1 MPYIN
6 VMPEGKRFEFASGK
20 NLMEIMLDAG
30 LFIDN
35 ACGGKGLCGKCRV
48 RITEG
53 NAGEPGDTELGILKE
68 AELAQGVR
76 LACLVYPESD
86 ISIELLQQEKK
97 HDVLASGYLPDF
109 EFDVDIVKVPVTIHK
124 PTLSDQTP
132 FENQILDQIRAS
144 KALNSDSEASG
155 ASAAFE
161 GADAGCDPVCPSGAT
176 GEAGIDYDALCGHEM
191 MPGEYTAVI
200 HNGKVIA
207 LEPGDTTGSLYGVA
221 IDIGTTTVVCSL
233 IDMKTGEELGHAS
246 EVNAQKFFGLD
257 VLTRI
262 TYEIENPEDGR
273 EKLQKAIVG
282 SINKMVK
289 SICDRHGIC
298 QDRIYEVAVGANC
311 TMMHMLMGVDA
322 RPIGKAPFAPVFARA
337 KDVKAADIGIR
348 AASGA
353 RLYCLPSV
361 SAYIGADIVAGAYV
375 CDLKHRQGNV
385 MFIDIGT
392 NGEIVLASSG
402 HLMSCSCAAG
412 PALEGMNISSG
423 MRAAEGAI
431 EDIRIS
437 ENGIELKVIG
447 DCEPAGICGS
457 GILTVTKEL
466 LRTGMVRKTGAFV
479 KAGKFGEDD
488 YRSKHIR
495 VDEEGKR
502 SFIMVPG
509 RTDPDAAQDGTPGEN
524 AESGT
529 NACDATAPLYITQ
542 SDIRQVQL
550 AKGAILSGFMAL
562 MKRAGIS
569 MEDLDR
575 VLIAG
580 QFGAHLPADS
590 ITGTGILPFEVED
603 RIEYVGN
610 TSKTGAYMALM
621 SAKVKRGMEELAHEM
636 DYLELG
642 ATDNYERLLSECL
655 IFPDFK

>member
-1 MPYIN
+1 MPILK
-6 VMPEGKRFEFASGK
+6 VMPEEKQYDFASGK

-48 RITEG
+48 KVCEG
-53 NAGEPGDTELGILKE
+53 SVSEAGETERGILK
-68 AELAQGVR
+68 AEELEQGVR
-76 LACLVYPESD
+76 LACLARPEGD
-86 ISIELLQQEKK
+86 ITIELLQKEKK
-97 HDVLASGYLPDF
+97 HDVLASGYMPDF
-109 EFDVDIVKVPVTIHK
+109 EFEQDIVKVPVTIHK
-124 PTLSDQTP
+124 PTLADQTP
-132 FENQILDQIRAS
+132 FENQIIEQVGAQAS
-144 KALNSDSEASG
+144 VGHD
-155 ASAAFE
+155 
-161 GADAGCDPVCPSGAT
+161 GAT
-176 GEAGIDYDALCGHEM
+176 GYLGFDYTALREHSM
-191 MPGEYTAVI
+191 LPGEYTAVL

-207 LEPGDTTGSLYGVA
+207 LEPGDTTAALYGVA
-221 IDIGTTTVVCSL
+221 VDIGTTTVVCSL
-233 IDMKTGEELGHAS
+233 IDMNTGEELGHAS
-246 EVNAQKFFGLD
+246 EINAQKFFGLD

-262 TYEIENPEDGR
+262 TYEIENPDDGR

-289 SICDRHGIC
+289 SVCDRNGVS
-298 QDRIYEVAVGANC
+298 QEQIYEVSVGANC

-337 KDVKAADIGIR
+337 KDVKASDIGLK
-348 AASGA
+348 AAPGA

-375 CDLKHRQGNV
+375 CDLRHRKGNV

-392 NGEIVLASSG
+392 NGEIVLAANG

-431 EDIRIS
+431 EDIHIN
-437 ENGIELKVIG
+437 EDGIDLKVIG

-466 LRTGMVRKTGAFV
+466 LRTGIVRKTGAFV
-479 KAGKFGEDD
+479 KAGKFDADD
-488 YRSKHIR
+488 YRSKYIA

-502 SFIMVPG
+502 SFIMTEG
-509 RTDPDAAQDGTPGEN
+509 GDGTE
-524 AESGT
+524 
-529 NACDATAPLYITQ
+529 PLYITQ
-542 SDIRQVQL
+542 GDIRQVQL

-562 MKRAGIS
+562 LKKAGIG
-569 MEDLDR
+569 MADLDK

-580 QFGAHLPADS
+580 QFGAHLPAES

-621 SAKVKRGMEELAHEM
+621 SGTVKRQMEELAHDM

-655 IFPDFK
+655 IFPSFK

>member
-1 MPYIN
+1 MPIMK
-6 VMPEGKRFEFASGK
+6 VMPEGKQYDFASGK
-20 NLMEIMLDAG
+20 NLMEIMLGAG

-53 NAGEPGDTELGILKE
+53 DAGEAGETERNILKAGE
-68 AELAQGVR
+68 AEQGIR
-76 LACLVYPESD
+76 LACLAYPESD
-86 ISIELLQQEKK
+86 ITIELLQKEKK
-97 HDVLASGYLPDF
+97 HDVLASGYMPDF
-109 EFDVDIVKVPVTIHK
+109 EFDPDISKVPVTIHK
-124 PTLSDQTP
+124 PTLADQTP
-132 FENQILDQIRAS
+132 FEDQIL
-144 KALNSDSEASG
+144 E
-155 ASAAFE
+155 E
-161 GADAGCDPVCPSGAT
+161 TGADSFGY
-176 GEAGIDYDALCGHEM
+176 EALAEHSM
-191 MPGEYTAVI
+191 MPGSYTAVM
-200 HNGKVIA
+200 HHGKIIA
-207 LEPGDTTGSLYGVA
+207 LEPGDTADELYGVA

-233 IDMKTGEELGHAS
+233 IDMNTGEELGHAS
-246 EVNAQKFFGLD
+246 EINAQKFFGLD

-262 TYEIENPEDGR
+262 TYEIENPDDGR

-289 SICDRHGIC
+289 TVCDQNAVS
-298 QDRIYEVAVGANC
+298 QDRIYEISVGANC
-311 TMMHMLMGVDA
+311 TMMHMLAGVDA
-322 RPIGKAPFAPVFARA
+322 RPIGKAPFAPVFARS
-337 KDVKAADIGIR
+337 KDLRAADIGLK
-348 AASGA
+348 AAPGA

-375 CDLKHRQGNV
+375 CDLRHRSGNV

-392 NGEIVLASSG
+392 NGEIVLAADG
-402 HLMSCSCAAG
+402 QLMSCSCAAG

-431 EDIRIS
+431 EDIHIGEDGIS
-437 ENGIELKVIG
+437 MKVIG

-466 LRTGMVRKTGAFV
+466 LRTGIVRKTGAFV
-479 KAGKFGEDD
+479 KADKFDSDD
-488 YRSKHIR
+488 YRSAYIS
-495 VDEEGKR
+495 VDEDGKR
-502 SFIMVPG
+502 SFRM
-509 RTDPDAAQDGTPGEN
+509 TDGGNGSE
-524 AESGT
+524 
-529 NACDATAPLYITQ
+529 PLYITQ
-542 SDIRQVQL
+542 GDIRQVQL

-562 MKRAGIS
+562 LKKAGIG
-569 MEDLDR
+569 MGDLDK

-580 QFGAHLPADS
+580 QFGAHLPAES

-621 SAKVKRGMEELAHEM
+621 SGKVKREMEELAHDM

-655 IFPDFK
+655 IFPVFK

>member
-1 MPYIN
+1 MPN
-6 VMPEGKRFEFASGK
+6 LKVMPEEKLYGFASGK

-48 RITEG
+48 KITEG
-53 NAGEPGDTELGILKE
+53 DAGEPGETERGILK
-68 AELAQGVR
+68 AEELEQGVR
-76 LACLVYPESD
+76 LACLAYPVSD
-86 ISIELLQQEKK
+86 ITIELLQKEKK
-97 HDVLASGYLPDF
+97 HDVLASGYMPDF
-109 EFDVDIVKVPVTIHK
+109 DFGPDIVKVPVTIHK
-124 PTLSDQTP
+124 PTLADQTP
-132 FENQILDQIRAS
+132 FENQIIEQVGAE
-144 KALNSDSEASG
+144 ALVGHD
-155 ASAAFE
+155 
-161 GADAGCDPVCPSGAT
+161 GAT
-176 GEAGIDYDALCGHEM
+176 GYLGFDYTALREHSM
-191 MPGEYTAVI
+191 LPGEYTAVI
-200 HNGKVIA
+200 HDGKVIA

-233 IDMKTGEELGHAS
+233 VDMLTGEELGHAS
-246 EVNAQKFFGLD
+246 EINAQKFFGLD

-289 SICDRHGIC
+289 SICDEHGLT
-298 QDRIYEVAVGANC
+298 QDQIYEVTVGANC

-337 KDVKAADIGIR
+337 KDIKASDIGLKAAP
-348 AASGA
+348 GA

-375 CDLKHRQGNV
+375 CDLKHQKGNV

-392 NGEIVLASSG
+392 NGEIVLAADG
-402 HLMSCSCAAG
+402 KLMSCSCAAG

-431 EDIRIS
+431 EDIHIN
-437 ENGIELKVIG
+437 EDGVDLKIIG

-466 LRTGMVRKTGAFV
+466 LRTGIVRKTGAFV
-479 KAGKFGEDD
+479 KADKFDESD
-488 YRSKHIR
+488 YRSKYIA

-502 SFIMVPG
+502 SFRM
-509 RTDPDAAQDGTPGEN
+509 TDGSNGSD
-524 AESGT
+524 
-529 NACDATAPLYITQ
+529 PLYITQ
-542 SDIRQVQL
+542 GDVRQVQL

-562 MKRAGIS
+562 MRKAGIG

-580 QFGAHLPADS
+580 QFGAHLPAES

-621 SAKVKRGMEELAHEM
+621 SGTVKRQMEALAHDM

-655 IFPDFK
+655 IFPVFK

>member
-1 MPYIN
+1 MPN
-6 VMPEGKRFEFASGK
+6 LKVMPEEKLYGFASGK

-48 RITEG
+48 KITEG
-53 NAGEPGDTELGILKE
+53 DAGEAGETERGILK
-68 AELAQGVR
+68 AEELEQGVR
-76 LACLVYPESD
+76 LACLTYPVSD
-86 ISIELLQQEKK
+86 ITIELLQKEKK
-97 HDVLASGYLPDF
+97 HDVLASGYMPDF
-109 EFDVDIVKVPVTIHK
+109 EFEPDIIKVPVTIHK
-124 PTLSDQTP
+124 PTLADQTP
-132 FENQILDQIRAS
+132 FENQIIEQVGAE
-144 KALNSDSEASG
+144 ALVGHD
-155 ASAAFE
+155 
-161 GADAGCDPVCPSGAT
+161 GAT
-176 GEAGIDYDALCGHEM
+176 GYLGFDYTALREHSM
-191 MPGEYTAVI
+191 LPGDYTAVI

-207 LEPGDTTGSLYGVA
+207 LESLYGVA

-233 IDMKTGEELGHAS
+233 VDMLTGEELGHAS
-246 EVNAQKFFGLD
+246 EINAQKFFGLD

-262 TYEIENPEDGR
+262 TYEIENPDDGR

-289 SICDRHGIC
+289 SICDRHGLT
-298 QDRIYEVAVGANC
+298 QDQIYQVTVGANC

-337 KDVKAADIGIR
+337 KDVKASDIGLK
-348 AASGA
+348 AAPGA

-375 CDLKHRQGNV
+375 CDLKHQKGNV

-392 NGEIVLASSG
+392 NGEIVLAADG
-402 HLMSCSCAAG
+402 KLMSCSCAAG

-431 EDIRIS
+431 EDIHIN
-437 ENGIELKVIG
+437 EDGLDLKIIG

-466 LRTGMVRKTGAFV
+466 LRTGIVRKTGAFV
-479 KAGKFGEDD
+479 KADKFDDDD
-488 YRSKHIR
+488 YRSKYIV
-495 VDEEGKR
+495 VDEDGKR
-502 SFIMVPG
+502 SFRMTEG
-509 RTDPDAAQDGTPGEN
+509 GDGTE
-524 AESGT
+524 
-529 NACDATAPLYITQ
+529 PLYITQ
-542 SDIRQVQL
+542 GDVRQVQL

-562 MKRAGIS
+562 MKKAGIG
-569 MEDLDR
+569 MADLDR

-580 QFGAHLPADS
+580 QFGAHLPAES

-621 SAKVKRGMEELAHEM
+621 SGKVKRQMEELAHDM

-655 IFPDFK
+655 IFPVFK

>member
-1 MPYIN
+1 MPN
-6 VMPEGKRFEFASGK
+6 LKVMPEEKLYGFASGK

-48 RITEG
+48 KITEG
-53 NAGEPGDTELGILKE
+53 DAGEAGETERGILK
-68 AELAQGVR
+68 AEELEQGVR
-76 LACLVYPESD
+76 LACLAYPVSD
-86 ISIELLQQEKK
+86 ITIELLQKEKK
-97 HDVLASGYLPDF
+97 HDVLASGYMPEFGFEPD
-109 EFDVDIVKVPVTIHK
+109 IIKVPVTIHK
-124 PTLSDQTP
+124 PTLADQTP
-132 FENQILDQIRAS
+132 FENQIIDQA
-144 KALNSDSEASG
+144 G
-155 ASAAFE
+155 AAAIV
-161 GADAGCDPVCPSGAT
+161 GHDGAT
-176 GEAGIDYDALCGHEM
+176 GYLGFDYTALREHSM
-191 MPGEYTAVI
+191 LPGEYTAVI
-200 HNGKVIA
+200 HDGKVIA
-207 LEPGDTTGSLYGVA
+207 LEPGDTTKSLYGVA

-233 IDMKTGEELGHAS
+233 VDMLTGEELGHAS
-246 EVNAQKFFGLD
+246 EINAQKFFGLD

-289 SICDRHGIC
+289 SICDEHGLT
-298 QDRIYEVAVGANC
+298 QDQIYEVTVGANC

-337 KDVKAADIGIR
+337 KDVRASDIGLKAAP
-348 AASGA
+348 GA

-375 CDLKHRQGNV
+375 CDLRHQKGNV

-392 NGEIVLASSG
+392 NGEIVLAADG
-402 HLMSCSCAAG
+402 KLMSCSCAAG

-431 EDIRIS
+431 EDIHIN
-437 ENGIELKVIG
+437 EDGIDLKIIG
-447 DCEPAGICGS
+447 ECEPAGICGS

-466 LRTGMVRKTGAFV
+466 LRTGIVRKTGAFV
-479 KAGKFGEDD
+479 KADKFSEDD
-488 YRSKHIR
+488 YRSKYIS
-495 VDEEGKR
+495 VDEDGKR
-502 SFIMVPG
+502 SFRMTEG
-509 RTDPDAAQDGTPGEN
+509 GNGSE
-524 AESGT
+524 
-529 NACDATAPLYITQ
+529 PLYITQ
-542 SDIRQVQL
+542 GDVRQVQL

-562 MKRAGIS
+562 MRKAGIG
-569 MEDLDR
+569 MTDLDR

-580 QFGAHLPADS
+580 QFGAHLPAES

-621 SAKVKRGMEELAHEM
+621 SGRVKREMEELAHDM

-655 IFPDFK
+655 IFPTF

>member
-1 MPYIN
+1 MPILN
-6 VMPEGKRFEFASGK
+6 VMPEGKQYDFASGK

-48 RITEG
+48 KITEG
-53 NAGEPGDTELGILKE
+53 DAGEAGETERGILK
-68 AELAQGVR
+68 AEELGQGVR
-76 LACLVYPESD
+76 LACLAYPVSD
-86 ISIELLQQEKK
+86 ITIELLQKEKK
-97 HDVLASGYLPDF
+97 HDVLASGYMPDF
-109 EFDVDIVKVPVTIHK
+109 EFEPDIVKVPVTIHK
-124 PTLSDQTP
+124 PTLADQTP
-132 FENQILDQIRAS
+132 FENQIIDQVGAAS
-144 KALNSDSEASG
+144 IVGHD
-155 ASAAFE
+155 
-161 GADAGCDPVCPSGAT
+161 GAT
-176 GEAGIDYDALCGHEM
+176 GYLGFDYTALREHSM
-191 MPGEYTAVI
+191 LPGEYTAVM
-200 HNGKVIA
+200 HDGKVIA

-233 IDMKTGEELGHAS
+233 VDMLTGEELGHAS
-246 EVNAQKFFGLD
+246 EINAQKFFGLD

-289 SICDRHGIC
+289 SVCDKNGVT
-298 QDRIYEVAVGANC
+298 QDQIYEVSVGANC

-337 KDVKAADIGIR
+337 KDVKASDIGLK
-348 AASGA
+348 AAPGA

-375 CDLKHRQGNV
+375 CDLRNRKGNV

-392 NGEIVLASSG
+392 NGEIVLAADG
-402 HLMSCSCAAG
+402 KLMSCSCAAG

-431 EDIRIS
+431 EDIHIN
-437 ENGIELKVIG
+437 EDGIDIKVIG

-466 LRTGMVRKTGAFV
+466 LRTGIVRKTGAFV
-479 KAGKFGEDD
+479 KADKFDADD
-488 YRSKHIR
+488 YRSKYIA
-495 VDEEGKR
+495 VDEDGKR
-502 SFIMVPG
+502 SFRMTEG
-509 RTDPDAAQDGTPGEN
+509 GDGT
-524 AESGT
+524 
-529 NACDATAPLYITQ
+529 DPLYITQ
-542 SDIRQVQL
+542 GDVRQVQL

-562 MKRAGIS
+562 LKKAGIG
-569 MEDLDR
+569 MADLDK

-580 QFGAHLPADS
+580 QFGAHLPAES

-621 SAKVKRGMEELAHEM
+621 SGKVKRQMEALAHDM

-655 IFPDFK
+655 IFPTF

>member
-1 MPYIN
+1 MQI
-6 VMPEGKRFEFASGK
+6 
-20 NLMEIMLDAG
+20 ILDAG
-30 LFIDN
+30 LFLDN

-48 RITEG
+48 RIASG
-53 NAGEPGDTELGILKE
+53 DAGEPGETERGILRADDIE
-68 AELAQGVR
+68 QGIR
-76 LACLVYPESD
+76 LACLVYPSSD
-86 ISIELLQQEKK
+86 LTVELLQKEKK
-97 HDVLASGYLPDF
+97 HDVLASGYMPDF
-109 EFDVDIVKVPVTIHK
+109 DFETDIVKVPVTIHK
-124 PTLSDQTP
+124 PTLADQTP
-132 FENQILDQIRAS
+132 FENQIIEQV
-144 KALNSDSEASG
+144 G
-155 ASAAFE
+155 ASASV
-161 GADAGCDPVCPSGAT
+161 GHDGAT
-176 GEAGIDYDALCGHEM
+176 GYLGVDYTALSEHSM
-191 MPGEYTAVI
+191 LPGEYTAVL

-207 LEPGDTTGSLYGVA
+207 LEPGDTTASLYGVA

-233 IDMKTGEELGHAS
+233 IDMLTGEELGHAS
-246 EVNAQKFFGLD
+246 EINAQKFFGLD

-262 TYEIENPEDGR
+262 TYEIENPDDGA

-289 SICDRHGIC
+289 SVCDRNGVT
-298 QDRIYEVAVGANC
+298 QDQIYEIAVGANC

-337 KDVKAADIGIR
+337 KDVQASDIGLKAA
-348 AASGA
+348 AGA

-375 CDLKHRQGNV
+375 CDLNHRKGNV

-392 NGEIVLASSG
+392 NGEIVLAANG

-431 EDIRIS
+431 EDIHIN
-437 ENGIELKVIG
+437 EDGLDLKIIG

-466 LRTGMVRKTGAFV
+466 LRTGIVRKTGAFV
-479 KAGKFGEDD
+479 KADKFDADD
-488 YRSKHIR
+488 YRSKYIA
-495 VDEEGKR
+495 VDEDGKR
-502 SFIMVPG
+502 SFRM
-509 RTDPDAAQDGTPGEN
+509 TDGE
-524 AESGT
+524 E
-529 NACDATAPLYITQ
+529 PLYITQ
-542 SDIRQVQL
+542 GDVRQVQL

-562 MKRAGIS
+562 LRKAGIG
-569 MEDLDR
+569 MEDLDK

-580 QFGAHLPADS
+580 QFGAHLPAES

-621 SAKVKRGMEELAHEM
+621 SGTVKKEMEALAHDM

-655 IFPDFK
+655 IFPSFK

>member
-1 MPYIN
+1 MPN
-6 VMPEGKRFEFASGK
+6 LKVMPEEKLYGFASGK

-48 RITEG
+48 KITEG
-53 NAGEPGDTELGILKE
+53 DAGEAGETERGILK
-68 AELAQGVR
+68 AEELEQGVR
-76 LACLVYPESD
+76 LACLTYPVSD
-86 ISIELLQQEKK
+86 ITIELLQKEKK
-97 HDVLASGYLPDF
+97 HDVLASGYMPDF
-109 EFDVDIVKVPVTIHK
+109 EFEPDIIKVPVTIHK
-124 PTLSDQTP
+124 PTLADQTP
-132 FENQILDQIRAS
+132 FENQIIEQVGAE
-144 KALNSDSEASG
+144 ALVGHD
-155 ASAAFE
+155 
-161 GADAGCDPVCPSGAT
+161 GAT
-176 GEAGIDYDALCGHEM
+176 GYLGFDYTALREHSM
-191 MPGEYTAVI
+191 LPGDYTAVI

-207 LEPGDTTGSLYGVA
+207 LEPGDTSESLYGVA

-233 IDMKTGEELGHAS
+233 VDMLTGEELGHAS
-246 EVNAQKFFGLD
+246 EINAQKFFGLD

-262 TYEIENPEDGR
+262 TYEIENPDDGR

-289 SICDRHGIC
+289 SICDRHGLT
-298 QDRIYEVAVGANC
+298 QDQIYQVTVGANC

-337 KDVKAADIGIR
+337 KDVKASDIGLK
-348 AASGA
+348 AAPGA

-375 CDLKHRQGNV
+375 CDLKHQKGNV

-392 NGEIVLASSG
+392 NGEIVLAADG
-402 HLMSCSCAAG
+402 KLMSCSCAAG

-431 EDIRIS
+431 EDIHIN
-437 ENGIELKVIG
+437 EDGLDLKIIG

-466 LRTGMVRKTGAFV
+466 LRTGIVRKTGAFV
-479 KAGKFGEDD
+479 KADKFDADD
-488 YRSKHIR
+488 YRSKYIA
-495 VDEEGKR
+495 VDEDGKR
-502 SFIMVPG
+502 SFRMTEG
-509 RTDPDAAQDGTPGEN
+509 GDGTE
-524 AESGT
+524 
-529 NACDATAPLYITQ
+529 PLYITQ
-542 SDIRQVQL
+542 GDVRQVQL

-562 MKRAGIS
+562 MKKAGIG
-569 MEDLDR
+569 MADLDR

-580 QFGAHLPADS
+580 QFGAHLPAES

-621 SAKVKRGMEELAHEM
+621 SGKVKRNMEELAHDM

-655 IFPDFK
+655 IFPVFK

>member
-1 MPYIN
+1 MPVLK
-6 VMPEGKRFEFASGK
+6 VMPEGKQYDFASGK

-48 RITEG
+48 KITEG
-53 NAGEPGDTELGILKE
+53 DAGEAGETERGILK
-68 AELAQGVR
+68 AEELEQGVR
-76 LACLVYPESD
+76 LACLAYPVTD
-86 ISIELLQQEKK
+86 ITIELLQKEKK
-97 HDVLASGYLPDF
+97 HDVLASGYMPDF
-109 EFDVDIVKVPVTIHK
+109 GFEPDIIKVSVTIHK
-124 PTLSDQTP
+124 PTLADQTP
-132 FENQILDQIRAS
+132 FENQIIDQVGA
-144 KALNSDSEASG
+144 EAMVG
-155 ASAAFE
+155 H
-161 GADAGCDPVCPSGAT
+161 DGAT
-176 GEAGIDYDALCGHEM
+176 GYLGFDYTALREHSM
-191 MPGEYTAVI
+191 LPGEYTAVM

-233 IDMKTGEELGHAS
+233 VDMLTGEELGHAS
-246 EVNAQKFFGLD
+246 EINAQKFFGLD

-289 SICDRHGIC
+289 SICDEHGLT
-298 QDRIYEVAVGANC
+298 QEQIYEVTVGANC

-337 KDVKAADIGIR
+337 KDVKAVDIGLK
-348 AASGA
+348 AAPGA

-375 CDLKHRQGNV
+375 CDLKHQKGNV

-392 NGEIVLASSG
+392 NGEIVLAADG
-402 HLMSCSCAAG
+402 KLMSCSCAAG

-431 EDIRIS
+431 EDIHIN
-437 ENGIELKVIG
+437 EDGIDLKIIG

-466 LRTGMVRKTGAFV
+466 LRTGIVRKTGAFV
-479 KAGKFGEDD
+479 KADKFDADD
-488 YRSKHIR
+488 YRSKYIA
-495 VDEEGKR
+495 VDEDGKR
-502 SFIMVPG
+502 SFKMTEG
-509 RTDPDAAQDGTPGEN
+509 GDSTD
-524 AESGT
+524 
-529 NACDATAPLYITQ
+529 PLYITQ
-542 SDIRQVQL
+542 GDVRQVQL

-562 MKRAGIS
+562 MRKAGIG

-575 VLIAG
+575 VLIASG
-580 QFGAHLPADS
+580 
-590 ITGTGILPFEVED
+590 
-603 RIEYVGN
+603 
-610 TSKTGAYMALM
+610 
-621 SAKVKRGMEELAHEM
+621 KVKRQMEELAHEM

-655 IFPDFK
+655 IFPSFK

>member
-1 MPYIN
+1 MPVLK
-6 VMPEGKRFEFASGK
+6 VMPEGKQYDFASGK

-48 RITEG
+48 KITEG
-53 NAGEPGDTELGILKE
+53 DAGEAGETERGILK
-68 AELAQGVR
+68 AEELEQGVR
-76 LACLVYPESD
+76 LACLAYPVTD
-86 ISIELLQQEKK
+86 ITIELLQKEKK
-97 HDVLASGYLPDF
+97 HDVLASGYMPDF
-109 EFDVDIVKVPVTIHK
+109 EFEPDIIKVPVTIHK
-124 PTLSDQTP
+124 PTLADQTP
-132 FENQILDQIRAS
+132 FENQIIEQVGA
-144 KALNSDSEASG
+144 EAMVG
-155 ASAAFE
+155 H
-161 GADAGCDPVCPSGAT
+161 DGAT
-176 GEAGIDYDALCGHEM
+176 GYLGFDYTALREHSM
-191 MPGEYTAVI
+191 LPGEYTAVI

-233 IDMKTGEELGHAS
+233 VDMLTGEELGHAS
-246 EVNAQKFFGLD
+246 EINAQKFFGLD

-289 SICDRHGIC
+289 SICDEHGLT
-298 QDRIYEVAVGANC
+298 QEQIYEVTVGANC

-337 KDVKAADIGIR
+337 KDVKASDIGLK
-348 AASGA
+348 AAPGA

-375 CDLKHRQGNV
+375 CDLRHRKGNV

-392 NGEIVLASSG
+392 NGEIVLAADG
-402 HLMSCSCAAG
+402 KLMSCSCAAG

-431 EDIRIS
+431 EDIHIN
-437 ENGIELKVIG
+437 EDGIDLKIIG

-466 LRTGMVRKTGAFV
+466 LRTGIVRKTGAFV
-479 KAGKFGEDD
+479 KADKFDADD
-488 YRSKHIR
+488 YRSKYIA
-495 VDEEGKR
+495 VDEDGKR
-502 SFIMVPG
+502 SFRM
-509 RTDPDAAQDGTPGEN
+509 T
-524 AESGT
+524 ESGEGT
-529 NACDATAPLYITQ
+529 EPLYITQ
-542 SDIRQVQL
+542 GDVRQVQL

-562 MKRAGIS
+562 LKKAGIG
-569 MEDLDR
+569 MEDLDK

-580 QFGAHLPADS
+580 QFGAHLPAES

-621 SAKVKRGMEELAHEM
+621 SGTVKRQMEALAHDM

-655 IFPDFK
+655 VFPVFK

>member
-1 MPYIN
+1 MPN
-6 VMPEGKRFEFASGK
+6 LKVMPEEKLYGFASGK

-30 LFIDN
+30 LLIDN

-48 RITEG
+48 KITEG
-53 NAGEPGDTELGILKE
+53 DAGEAGETERGILK
-68 AELAQGVR
+68 AEELEQGVR
-76 LACLVYPESD
+76 LACLTYPVSD
-86 ISIELLQQEKK
+86 ITIELLQKEKK
-97 HDVLASGYLPDF
+97 HDVLASGYMPDF
-109 EFDVDIVKVPVTIHK
+109 EFEPDIIKVPITIHK
-124 PTLSDQTP
+124 PTLADQTP
-132 FENQILDQIRAS
+132 FENQIIEQVGAE
-144 KALNSDSEASG
+144 ALVGHD
-155 ASAAFE
+155 
-161 GADAGCDPVCPSGAT
+161 GAT
-176 GEAGIDYDALCGHEM
+176 GYLGFDYTALREHSM
-191 MPGEYTAVI
+191 LPGDYTAVI

-207 LEPGDTTGSLYGVA
+207 LEPGDTSESLYGVA

-233 IDMKTGEELGHAS
+233 VDMLTGEELGHAS
-246 EVNAQKFFGLD
+246 EINAQKFFGLD

-262 TYEIENPEDGR
+262 TYEIENPDDGR

-289 SICDRHGIC
+289 SICDRHGLT
-298 QDRIYEVAVGANC
+298 QDQIYQVTVGANC

-337 KDVKAADIGIR
+337 KDVKASDIGLK
-348 AASGA
+348 AAPGA

-375 CDLKHRQGNV
+375 CDLKHQKGNV

-392 NGEIVLASSG
+392 NGEIVLAADG
-402 HLMSCSCAAG
+402 KLMSCSCAAG

-431 EDIRIS
+431 EDIHIN
-437 ENGIELKVIG
+437 EDGLDLKIIG

-466 LRTGMVRKTGAFV
+466 LRTGIVRKTGAFV
-479 KAGKFGEDD
+479 KADKFDADD
-488 YRSKHIR
+488 YRSKYIA
-495 VDEEGKR
+495 VDEDGKR
-502 SFIMVPG
+502 SFRMTEG
-509 RTDPDAAQDGTPGEN
+509 GDGTE
-524 AESGT
+524 
-529 NACDATAPLYITQ
+529 PLYITQ
-542 SDIRQVQL
+542 GDVRQVQL

-562 MKRAGIS
+562 MKKAGIG
-569 MEDLDR
+569 MADLDR

-580 QFGAHLPADS
+580 QFGAHLPAES

-621 SAKVKRGMEELAHEM
+621 SGKVKRNMEELAHDM

-655 IFPDFK
+655 IFPVFK

>member
-1 MPYIN
+1 MPILK
-6 VMPEGKRFEFASGK
+6 VMPEEKQYDFASGK

-48 RITEG
+48 KVCEG
-53 NAGEPGDTELGILKE
+53 NVSEAGETERGILK
-68 AELAQGVR
+68 AEELEQGVR
-76 LACLVYPESD
+76 LACLARPEGD
-86 ISIELLQQEKK
+86 ITIELLQKEKK
-97 HDVLASGYLPDF
+97 HDVLASGYMPDF
-109 EFDVDIVKVPVTIHK
+109 EFEQDIVKVPVTIHK
-124 PTLSDQTP
+124 PTLADQTP
-132 FENQILDQIRAS
+132 FENQIIEQV
-144 KALNSDSEASG
+144 
-155 ASAAFE
+155 
-161 GADAGCDPVCPSGAT
+161 GADAAVGHDGAT
-176 GEAGIDYDALCGHEM
+176 GSLGFDYTALSESSM
-191 MPGEYTAVI
+191 LPGEYTAVL

-207 LEPGDTTGSLYGVA
+207 LEQGDTTDSIYGVA

-246 EVNAQKFFGLD
+246 EINAQKFFGLD

-282 SINKMVK
+282 SINKMVR
-289 SICDRHGIC
+289 SVCDRNGLT
-298 QDRIYEVAVGANC
+298 QDQIYEISVGANC

-337 KDVKAADIGIR
+337 KDVKASDIGLK
-348 AASGA
+348 AAPGA

-375 CDLKHRQGNV
+375 CDLRHRKGNV

-392 NGEIVLASSG
+392 NGEIVLAANG

-431 EDIRIS
+431 EDIHIN
-437 ENGIELKVIG
+437 EDGIDLKVIG

-466 LRTGMVRKTGAFV
+466 LRTGIVRKTGAFV
-479 KAGKFGEDD
+479 KAGKFDEDD
-488 YRSKHIR
+488 YRSKYIA

-502 SFIMVPG
+502 SFIMTEG
-509 RTDPDAAQDGTPGEN
+509 GDGTE
-524 AESGT
+524 
-529 NACDATAPLYITQ
+529 PLYITQ
-542 SDIRQVQL
+542 GDIRQVQL

-562 MKRAGIS
+562 LKKAGIG
-569 MEDLDR
+569 MADLDK

-580 QFGAHLPADS
+580 QFGAHLPAES

-621 SAKVKRGMEELAHEM
+621 SGTVKRRMEELAHDM

-655 IFPDFK
+655 IFPSFK

>member
-1 MPYIN
+1 MPN
-6 VMPEGKRFEFASGK
+6 LKVMPEEKLYGFASGK

-48 RITEG
+48 KITEG
-53 NAGEPGDTELGILKE
+53 DAGEAGETERGILK
-68 AELAQGVR
+68 AEELEQGVR
-76 LACLVYPESD
+76 LACLTYPVSD
-86 ISIELLQQEKK
+86 ITIELLQKEKK
-97 HDVLASGYLPDF
+97 HDVLASGYMPDF
-109 EFDVDIVKVPVTIHK
+109 EFEPDIIKVPVTIHK
-124 PTLSDQTP
+124 PTLADQTP
-132 FENQILDQIRAS
+132 FENQIIEQVGAE
-144 KALNSDSEASG
+144 ALVGHD
-155 ASAAFE
+155 
-161 GADAGCDPVCPSGAT
+161 GAT
-176 GEAGIDYDALCGHEM
+176 GYLGFDYTALCEHSM
-191 MPGEYTAVI
+191 LPGDYTAVI

-207 LEPGDTTGSLYGVA
+207 LEPGDTSGSLYGVA

-233 IDMKTGEELGHAS
+233 VDMLTGEELGHAS
-246 EVNAQKFFGLD
+246 EINAQKFFGLD

-262 TYEIENPEDGR
+262 TYEIENPDDGR

-289 SICDRHGIC
+289 SICDRHGLT
-298 QDRIYEVAVGANC
+298 QDQIYQVTVGANC

-337 KDVKAADIGIR
+337 KDVKASDIGLK
-348 AASGA
+348 AAPGA

-375 CDLKHRQGNV
+375 CDLKHQKGNV

-392 NGEIVLASSG
+392 NGEIVLAADG
-402 HLMSCSCAAG
+402 KLMSCSCAAG

-431 EDIRIS
+431 EDIHIN
-437 ENGIELKVIG
+437 EDGLDLKIIG

-466 LRTGMVRKTGAFV
+466 LRTGIVRKTGAFV
-479 KAGKFGEDD
+479 KADKFDADD
-488 YRSKHIR
+488 YRSKYIA
-495 VDEEGKR
+495 VDEDGKR
-502 SFIMVPG
+502 SFRMTEG
-509 RTDPDAAQDGTPGEN
+509 GDGTE
-524 AESGT
+524 
-529 NACDATAPLYITQ
+529 PLYITQ
-542 SDIRQVQL
+542 GDVRQVQL

-562 MKRAGIS
+562 MKKAGIG
-569 MEDLDR
+569 MADLDK

-580 QFGAHLPADS
+580 QFGAHLPAES

-621 SAKVKRGMEELAHEM
+621 SGKVKRDMEELAHEM

-655 IFPDFK
+655 IFPVFK

>member
-1 MPYIN
+1 MPN
-6 VMPEGKRFEFASGK
+6 LKVMPEEKLYGFASGK

-48 RITEG
+48 KITEG
-53 NAGEPGDTELGILKE
+53 DAGEAGETERGILK
-68 AELAQGVR
+68 AEELEQGVR
-76 LACLVYPESD
+76 LACLTYPVSD
-86 ISIELLQQEKK
+86 ITIELLQKEKK
-97 HDVLASGYLPDF
+97 HDVLASGYMPDF
-109 EFDVDIVKVPVTIHK
+109 EFEPDIIKVPVTIHK
-124 PTLSDQTP
+124 PTLADQTP
-132 FENQILDQIRAS
+132 FENQIIEQVGAE
-144 KALNSDSEASG
+144 ALVGHD
-155 ASAAFE
+155 
-161 GADAGCDPVCPSGAT
+161 GAT
-176 GEAGIDYDALCGHEM
+176 GYLGFDYTALREHSM
-191 MPGEYTAVI
+191 LPGDYTAVI

-207 LEPGDTTGSLYGVA
+207 LELGDTTGSLYGVA

-233 IDMKTGEELGHAS
+233 VDMLTGEELGHAS
-246 EVNAQKFFGLD
+246 EINAQKFFGLD

-262 TYEIENPEDGR
+262 TYEIENPDDGR

-289 SICDRHGIC
+289 SICDEHGLT
-298 QDRIYEVAVGANC
+298 QDQIYQVTVGANC

-337 KDVKAADIGIR
+337 KDVKASDIGLK
-348 AASGA
+348 AAPGA

-375 CDLKHRQGNV
+375 CDLKHQKGNV

-392 NGEIVLASSG
+392 NGEIVLAADG
-402 HLMSCSCAAG
+402 KLMSCSCAAG

-431 EDIRIS
+431 EDIHIN
-437 ENGIELKVIG
+437 EDGLDLKIIG

-466 LRTGMVRKTGAFV
+466 LRTGIVRKTGAFV
-479 KAGKFGEDD
+479 KADKFDEDD
-488 YRSKHIR
+488 YRSKYIV
-495 VDEEGKR
+495 VDEDGKR
-502 SFIMVPG
+502 SFRM
-509 RTDPDAAQDGTPGEN
+509 TDGGNGAD
-524 AESGT
+524 
-529 NACDATAPLYITQ
+529 PLYITQ
-542 SDIRQVQL
+542 GDVRQVQL

-562 MKRAGIS
+562 MKKAGIG
-569 MEDLDR
+569 MADLDR

-580 QFGAHLPADS
+580 QFGAHLPAES

-621 SAKVKRGMEELAHEM
+621 SGKVKRDMEELAHEM

-655 IFPDFK
+655 IFPVFK

>member
-1 MPYIN
+1 MPN
-6 VMPEGKRFEFASGK
+6 LKVMPEEKLYGFASGK

-48 RITEG
+48 KITEG
-53 NAGEPGDTELGILKE
+53 DAGEAGETERGILK
-68 AELAQGVR
+68 AEELEQGVR
-76 LACLVYPESD
+76 LACLTYPVSD
-86 ISIELLQQEKK
+86 ITIELLQKEKK
-97 HDVLASGYLPDF
+97 HDVLASGYMPDF
-109 EFDVDIVKVPVTIHK
+109 EFEPDIIKVPVTIHK
-124 PTLSDQTP
+124 PTLADQTP
-132 FENQILDQIRAS
+132 FENQIIEQVGAE
-144 KALNSDSEASG
+144 ALVGHD
-155 ASAAFE
+155 
-161 GADAGCDPVCPSGAT
+161 GAT
-176 GEAGIDYDALCGHEM
+176 GYLGFDYTALREHSM
-191 MPGEYTAVI
+191 LPGDYTAVM

-233 IDMKTGEELGHAS
+233 VDMLTGEELGHAS
-246 EVNAQKFFGLD
+246 EINAQKFFGLD

-262 TYEIENPEDGR
+262 TYEIENPDDGR
-273 EKLQKAIVG
+273 KKLQKAIVG

-289 SICDRHGIC
+289 SICDEHGLT
-298 QDRIYEVAVGANC
+298 QDQIYQVTVGANC

-337 KDVKAADIGIR
+337 KDVKASDIGLK
-348 AASGA
+348 AAPGA

-375 CDLKHRQGNV
+375 CDLKHQKGNV

-392 NGEIVLASSG
+392 NGEIVLAADG
-402 HLMSCSCAAG
+402 KLMSCSCAAG

-431 EDIRIS
+431 EDIHIN
-437 ENGIELKVIG
+437 EDGLDLKIIG

-466 LRTGMVRKTGAFV
+466 LRTGIVRKTGAFV
-479 KAGKFGEDD
+479 KADKFDEDD
-488 YRSKHIR
+488 YRSKYIV
-495 VDEEGKR
+495 VDEDGKR
-502 SFIMVPG
+502 SFRM
-509 RTDPDAAQDGTPGEN
+509 TDGGNGND
-524 AESGT
+524 
-529 NACDATAPLYITQ
+529 PLYITQ
-542 SDIRQVQL
+542 GDVRQVQL

-562 MKRAGIS
+562 MKKAGIG
-569 MEDLDR
+569 MADLDR

-580 QFGAHLPADS
+580 QFGAHLPAES

-621 SAKVKRGMEELAHEM
+621 SGKVKRDMEELAHEM

-655 IFPDFK
+655 IFPVFK

>member
-1 MPYIN
+1 MPILK
-6 VMPEGKRFEFASGK
+6 VMPEEKQYDFASGK
-20 NLMEIMLDAG
+20 NLMEIMLDVG

-48 RITEG
+48 KVCEG
-53 NAGEPGDTELGILKE
+53 NVSEAGETERGILK
-68 AELAQGVR
+68 AEELEQGVR
-76 LACLVYPESD
+76 LACLARPEGD
-86 ISIELLQQEKK
+86 ITIELLQKEKK
-97 HDVLASGYLPDF
+97 HDVLASGYMPDF
-109 EFDVDIVKVPVTIHK
+109 EFEQDIVKVPVTIHK
-124 PTLSDQTP
+124 PTLADQTP
-132 FENQILDQIRAS
+132 FENQIIEQV
-144 KALNSDSEASG
+144 
-155 ASAAFE
+155 
-161 GADAGCDPVCPSGAT
+161 GADAAVGHDGAT
-176 GEAGIDYDALCGHEM
+176 GSLGFDYTALSENSM
-191 MPGEYTAVI
+191 LPGEYTAVL

-207 LEPGDTTGSLYGVA
+207 LEQGDTTDSIYGVA

-246 EVNAQKFFGLD
+246 EINAQKFFGLD

-282 SINKMVK
+282 SINKMVR
-289 SICDRHGIC
+289 SVCDRNGLT
-298 QDRIYEVAVGANC
+298 QDQIYEISVGANC

-337 KDVKAADIGIR
+337 KDVKASDIGLK
-348 AASGA
+348 AAPGA

-375 CDLKHRQGNV
+375 CDLRHRKGNV

-392 NGEIVLASSG
+392 NGEIVLAANG

-431 EDIRIS
+431 EDIHIN
-437 ENGIELKVIG
+437 EDGIDLKVIG

-466 LRTGMVRKTGAFV
+466 LRTGIVRKTGAFV
-479 KAGKFGEDD
+479 KAGKFDEDD
-488 YRSKHIR
+488 YRSKYIA

-502 SFIMVPG
+502 SFIMTEG
-509 RTDPDAAQDGTPGEN
+509 GDGTE
-524 AESGT
+524 
-529 NACDATAPLYITQ
+529 PLYITQ
-542 SDIRQVQL
+542 GDIRQVQL

-562 MKRAGIS
+562 LKKAGIG
-569 MEDLDR
+569 MADLDK

-580 QFGAHLPADS
+580 QFGAHLPAES

-621 SAKVKRGMEELAHEM
+621 SGTVKRRMEELAHDM

-655 IFPDFK
+655 IFPSFK

>member
-1 MPYIN
+1 MPILK
-6 VMPEGKRFEFASGK
+6 VMPEEKQYDFASGK

-48 RITEG
+48 KVCEG
-53 NAGEPGDTELGILKE
+53 SVSEAGETERGILK
-68 AELAQGVR
+68 AEELEQGVR
-76 LACLVYPESD
+76 LACLARPEGD
-86 ISIELLQQEKK
+86 ITIELLQKEKK
-97 HDVLASGYLPDF
+97 HDVLASGYMPDF
-109 EFDVDIVKVPVTIHK
+109 EFEQDIVKVPVTIHK
-124 PTLSDQTP
+124 PTLADQTP
-132 FENQILDQIRAS
+132 FENQIIEQVGAQAS
-144 KALNSDSEASG
+144 VGHD
-155 ASAAFE
+155 
-161 GADAGCDPVCPSGAT
+161 GAT
-176 GEAGIDYDALCGHEM
+176 GYLGFDYTALREHSM
-191 MPGEYTAVI
+191 LPGEYTAVI
-200 HNGKVIA
+200 HNGRVIA
-207 LEPGDTTGSLYGVA
+207 LEPGDTTDSIYGVA

-233 IDMKTGEELGHAS
+233 IDMNTGEELGHAS
-246 EVNAQKFFGLD
+246 EINAQKFFGLD

-262 TYEIENPEDGR
+262 TYEIENPDDGR

-289 SICDRHGIC
+289 SVCDRNGVS
-298 QDRIYEVAVGANC
+298 QEQIYEVSVGANC

-337 KDVKAADIGIR
+337 KDVKASDIGLK
-348 AASGA
+348 AAPGA

-375 CDLKHRQGNV
+375 CDLRHRKGNV

-392 NGEIVLASSG
+392 NGEIVLAANG

-431 EDIRIS
+431 EDIHIN
-437 ENGIELKVIG
+437 EDGIDLKVIG

-466 LRTGMVRKTGAFV
+466 LRTGIVRKTGAFV
-479 KAGKFGEDD
+479 KAGKFDADD
-488 YRSKHIR
+488 YRSKYIA

-502 SFIMVPG
+502 SFIMTEG
-509 RTDPDAAQDGTPGEN
+509 GDGTE
-524 AESGT
+524 
-529 NACDATAPLYITQ
+529 PLYITQ
-542 SDIRQVQL
+542 GDIRQVQL

-562 MKRAGIS
+562 LKKAGIG
-569 MEDLDR
+569 MADLDK

-580 QFGAHLPADS
+580 QFGAHLPAES

-621 SAKVKRGMEELAHEM
+621 SGTVKRQMEELAHDM

-655 IFPDFK
+655 IFPSFK

>member
-1 MPYIN
+1 
-6 VMPEGKRFEFASGK
+6 MPEEKRFDFASGK
-20 NLMEIMLDAG
+20 NLMQIMLDAG

-48 RITEG
+48 RIVSG
-53 NAGEPGDTELGILKE
+53 DAGEPGETERGMISE
-68 AELAQGVR
+68 ADLAQGVR

-86 ISIELLQQEKK
+86 ITIEPLQKEKK
-97 HDVLASGYLPDF
+97 HDVLASGYMPDF
-109 EFDVDIVKVPVTIHK
+109 EFEPDIVKKPVTIHK
-124 PTLSDQTP
+124 PTLADQTP
-132 FENQILDQIRAS
+132 FENQIIEQLGVDAS
-144 KALNSDSEASG
+144 VGHD
-155 ASAAFE
+155 
-161 GADAGCDPVCPSGAT
+161 GAT
-176 GEAGIDYDALCGHEM
+176 GYLGVDYTALSEHSM
-191 MPGEYTAVI
+191 LPGDYTAVL
-200 HNGKVIA
+200 HNGKIIV
-207 LEPGDTTGSLYGVA
+207 LEPGDTTDSVYGVA

-233 IDMKTGEELGHAS
+233 IDMLTGEELGHAS
-246 EVNAQKFFGLD
+246 EINAQKFFGLD

-262 TYEIENPEDGR
+262 TYEIENPEDGAD
-273 EKLQKAIVG
+273 KLQKAIVG

-289 SICDRHGIC
+289 SVCDEKGVA
-298 QDRIYEVAVGANC
+298 QDRIYEISVGANC

-337 KDVKAADIGIR
+337 KDVKASDIGLK
-348 AASGA
+348 AAPGA

-375 CDLKHRQGNV
+375 CDLRNRKGNV

-392 NGEIVLASSG
+392 NGEIVLAANG

-431 EDIRIS
+431 EDIHIS
-437 ENGIELKVIG
+437 EDGVDLKVIG
-447 DCEPAGICGS
+447 DSEPAGICGS

-466 LRTGMVRKTGAFV
+466 LRTGFVKKTGAFV
-479 KAGKFGEDD
+479 KADKFSEDD
-488 YRSKHIR
+488 YRAKYLA

-502 SFIMVPG
+502 SFRMTEG
-509 RTDPDAAQDGTPGEN
+509 GNGTDA
-524 AESGT
+524 
-529 NACDATAPLYITQ
+529 LYITQ
-542 SDIRQVQL
+542 GDIRQVQL

-562 MKRAGIS
+562 LRKAGIG
-569 MEDLDR
+569 MEDLDK

-580 QFGAHLPADS
+580 QFGAHLPAES

-621 SAKVKRGMEELAHEM
+621 SSSVKRQMEALAHDM

-655 IFPDFK
+655 IFPSFN

>member
-1 MPYIN
+1 
-6 VMPEGKRFEFASGK
+6 MPEGKEFDFASGK

-48 RITEG
+48 KITEG
-53 NAGEPGDTELGILKE
+53 DAGEAGDTERGILK
-68 AELAQGVR
+68 AEELEQGVR
-76 LACLVYPESD
+76 LACLAVPASD
-86 ISIELLQQEKK
+86 ITIELLQKEKK
-97 HDVLASGYLPDF
+97 HDVLASGYMPDF
-109 EFDVDIVKVPVTIHK
+109 SFEPDIVKQKVTVRK
-124 PTLSDQTP
+124 PTLADQTP
-132 FENQILDQIRAS
+132 FENQIIEQVGAE
-144 KALNSDSEASG
+144 AL
-155 ASAAFE
+155 
-161 GADAGCDPVCPSGAT
+161 AGHDGAT
-176 GEAGIDYDALCGHEM
+176 GYIGFDYTALCGHSM
-191 MPGEYTAVI
+191 LPGEYTAVL
-200 HNGKVIA
+200 HNGKVVA

-233 IDMKTGEELGHAS
+233 VDMLTGEELGHAS
-246 EVNAQKFFGLD
+246 EINAQKFFGLD

-262 TYEIENPEDGR
+262 TYEIENPDDGR

-289 SICDRHGIC
+289 SICDEHGIA
-298 QDRIYEVAVGANC
+298 QDQIYEVSVGANC

-337 KDVKAADIGIR
+337 KDVKASDIGLK
-348 AASGA
+348 AAPGA

-375 CDLKHRQGNV
+375 CDLRHQKGNV

-392 NGEIVLASSG
+392 NGEIVLAAEG
-402 HLMSCSCAAG
+402 KLMSCSCAAG

-431 EDIRIS
+431 EDIHIN
-437 ENGIELKVIG
+437 EDGLDLKIIG

-466 LRTGMVRKTGAFV
+466 LRTGIVRKTGAFV
-479 KAGKFGEDD
+479 KADKFDADD
-488 YRSKHIR
+488 YRSKYIS

-502 SFIMVPG
+502 SFRMTEG
-509 RTDPDAAQDGTPGEN
+509 DE
-524 AESGT
+524 
-529 NACDATAPLYITQ
+529 PLYITQ
-542 SDIRQVQL
+542 GDVRQVQL

-562 MKRAGIS
+562 MKKAGIG
-569 MEDLDR
+569 MEDLDK

-621 SAKVKRGMEELAHEM
+621 SSKVKREMEALAHDM

-655 IFPDFK
+655 IFPVFK

>member
-1 MPYIN
+1 MPN
-6 VMPEGKRFEFASGK
+6 LKVMPEEKLYGFASGK

-48 RITEG
+48 KITEG
-53 NAGEPGDTELGILKE
+53 DAGEPGETERGILK
-68 AELAQGVR
+68 AEEIEQGIR
-76 LACLVYPESD
+76 LACLTFPASD
-86 ISIELLQQEKK
+86 LTIELLQKEKK
-97 HDVLASGYLPDF
+97 HDVLASGYMPDF
-109 EFDVDIVKVPVTIHK
+109 EFEPDIVKVPVTIHK
-124 PTLSDQTP
+124 PTLADQTP
-132 FENQILDQIRAS
+132 FENQIIEQVGA
-144 KALNSDSEASG
+144 G
-155 ASAAFE
+155 ASV
-161 GADAGCDPVCPSGAT
+161 GHGGAT
-176 GEAGIDYDALCGHEM
+176 GYLGFDYTALSESSM
-191 MPGEYTAVI
+191 LPGEYTAVL

-233 IDMKTGEELGHAS
+233 VDMLTGEELGHAS
-246 EVNAQKFFGLD
+246 EINAQKFFGLD

-282 SINKMVK
+282 SINKMVR
-289 SICDRHGIC
+289 SICDEHGLT
-298 QDRIYEVAVGANC
+298 QDQIYEVTVGANC

-337 KDVKAADIGIR
+337 KDVRAADIGLK
-348 AASGA
+348 AAPGA

-375 CDLKHRQGNV
+375 CDLRHRKGNV

-392 NGEIVLASSG
+392 NGEIVLAADG
-402 HLMSCSCAAG
+402 KLMSCSCAAG

-431 EDIRIS
+431 EDIHIN
-437 ENGIELKVIG
+437 EDGLELKIIG

-466 LRTGMVRKTGAFV
+466 LRTGIVRKTGAFV
-479 KAGKFGEDD
+479 KADKFDESD
-488 YRSKHIR
+488 YRSKYIS
-495 VDEEGKR
+495 VDEDGKR
-502 SFIMVPG
+502 FFRMTEGGNGS
-509 RTDPDAAQDGTPGEN
+509 E
-524 AESGT
+524 
-529 NACDATAPLYITQ
+529 PLYITQ
-542 SDIRQVQL
+542 GDVRQVQL

-562 MKRAGIS
+562 LKKAGIG
-569 MEDLDR
+569 MADLDK

-580 QFGAHLPADS
+580 QFGAHLPAES

-621 SAKVKRGMEELAHEM
+621 SGSVKRQMEELAHDM

-642 ATDNYERLLSECL
+642 ATENYERLLSECL
-655 IFPDFK
+655 IFPAFR

>member
-1 MPYIN
+1 MPKMT
-6 VMPEGKRFEFASGK
+6 VMPEGKEYGFASGK

-48 RITEG
+48 KVTVG
-53 NAGEPGDTELGILKE
+53 DAGEPGETERGILKPE
-68 AELAQGVR
+68 EFEQGIR
-76 LACLVYPESD
+76 LACLTWPASD
-86 ISIELLQQEKK
+86 ICIELLQKEKK
-97 HDVLASGYLPDF
+97 HDVLASGYMPEF
-109 EFDVDIVKVPVTIHK
+109 EFEPDISKMPVTIHK
-124 PTLSDQTP
+124 PTLDDQTP
-132 FENQILDQIRAS
+132 FEDQV
-144 KALNSDSEASG
+144 LEETGASG
-155 ASAAFE
+155 F
-161 GADAGCDPVCPSGAT
+161 GY
-176 GEAGIDYDALCGHEM
+176 EALSEHSM
-191 MPGEYTAVI
+191 MPGDYTAVL
-200 HNGKVIA
+200 HGGRVIG
-207 LEPGDTTGSLYGVA
+207 LEPGDTSGSLYGVA

-233 IDMKTGEELGHAS
+233 VDMLSGEELGHAS
-246 EVNAQKFFGLD
+246 EINAQKFFGLD

-262 TYEIENPEDGR
+262 TYEIENPDDGR

-289 SICDRHGIC
+289 LVCDSHGAS
-298 QDRIYEVAVGANC
+298 QDQIYEFSVGANC

-337 KDVKAADIGIR
+337 RDVRASDIGLR
-348 AASGA
+348 GAAGA

-375 CDLKHRQGNV
+375 CDLRNQPGNV

-392 NGEIVLASSG
+392 NGEIVLASGG

-431 EDIRIS
+431 EDIHIG
-437 ENGIELKVIG
+437 EDGLELKVIG

-466 LRTGMVRKTGAFV
+466 LRTGIVKKTGAFV
-479 KAGKFGEDD
+479 KADKFAEDD
-488 YRSKHIR
+488 YRSKYIR

-502 SFIMVPG
+502 SFRMTEG
-509 RTDPDAAQDGTPGEN
+509 GEAAE
-524 AESGT
+524 
-529 NACDATAPLYITQ
+529 PLYITQ
-542 SDIRQVQL
+542 GDVRQVQL

-562 MKRAGIS
+562 MKKAGIG
-569 MEDLDR
+569 MEDLDK

-621 SAKVKRGMEELAHEM
+621 SGRVKRQMEELAHDM

-655 IFPDFK
+655 IFPSFK

>member
-1 MPYIN
+1 MPN
-6 VMPEGKRFEFASGK
+6 LKVMPEEKMYGFASGK

-48 RITEG
+48 KITEG
-53 NAGEPGDTELGILKE
+53 DAGEPGETERGILKTE
-68 AELAQGVR
+68 ELEQGVR
-76 LACLVYPESD
+76 LACLAYPVSD
-86 ISIELLQQEKK
+86 ITIELLQKEKK
-97 HDVLASGYLPDF
+97 HDVLASGYMPDF
-109 EFDVDIVKVPVTIHK
+109 EFGPDIVKVPVTIHK
-124 PTLSDQTP
+124 PTLADQTP
-132 FENQILDQIRAS
+132 FENQIIEQVGAE
-144 KALNSDSEASG
+144 ALVGHD
-155 ASAAFE
+155 
-161 GADAGCDPVCPSGAT
+161 GAT
-176 GEAGIDYDALCGHEM
+176 GYLGFDYTALREHSM
-191 MPGEYTAVI
+191 LPGEYTAVI
-200 HNGKVIA
+200 HDGKVIA

-233 IDMKTGEELGHAS
+233 VDMLTGEELGHAS
-246 EVNAQKFFGLD
+246 EINAQKFFGLD

-289 SICDRHGIC
+289 SICDEHGLT
-298 QDRIYEVAVGANC
+298 QEQIYEVTVGANC

-337 KDVKAADIGIR
+337 KDVKASDIGLK
-348 AASGA
+348 AAPGA

-375 CDLKHRQGNV
+375 CDLKHQKGNV

-392 NGEIVLASSG
+392 NGEIVLAADG
-402 HLMSCSCAAG
+402 KLMSCSCAAG

-431 EDIRIS
+431 EDIHIN
-437 ENGIELKVIG
+437 EDGLDLKIIG

-466 LRTGMVRKTGAFV
+466 LRTGIVRKTGAFV
-479 KAGKFGEDD
+479 KADKYDADD
-488 YRSKHIR
+488 YRSKYIA
-495 VDEEGKR
+495 VDEDGKR
-502 SFIMVPG
+502 SFKMTEG
-509 RTDPDAAQDGTPGEN
+509 GDGT
-524 AESGT
+524 
-529 NACDATAPLYITQ
+529 DPLYITQ
-542 SDIRQVQL
+542 GDVRQVQL
-550 AKGAILSGFMAL
+550 AKGAILSGFTAL
-562 MKRAGIS
+562 MRKAGIG

-580 QFGAHLPADS
+580 QFGAHLPAES

-621 SAKVKRGMEELAHEM
+621 SGKVKRQMEELAHEM

-655 IFPDFK
+655 IFPSFK

>member
-1 MPYIN
+1 
-6 VMPEGKRFEFASGK
+6 
-20 NLMEIMLDAG
+20 ML
-30 LFIDN
+30 
-35 ACGGKGLCGKCRV
+35 
-48 RITEG
+48 
-53 NAGEPGDTELGILKE
+53 
-68 AELAQGVR
+68 
-76 LACLVYPESD
+76 
-86 ISIELLQQEKK
+86 
-97 HDVLASGYLPDF
+97 
-109 EFDVDIVKVPVTIHK
+109 
-124 PTLSDQTP
+124 
-132 FENQILDQIRAS
+132 
-144 KALNSDSEASG
+144 
-155 ASAAFE
+155 
-161 GADAGCDPVCPSGAT
+161 
-176 GEAGIDYDALCGHEM
+176 
-191 MPGEYTAVI
+191 PGEYTAVI
-200 HNGKVIA
+200 HDGKVIA

-233 IDMKTGEELGHAS
+233 VDMLTGEELGHAS
-246 EVNAQKFFGLD
+246 EINAQKFFGLD

-289 SICDRHGIC
+289 SICDEHGLT
-298 QDRIYEVAVGANC
+298 QDQIYEVTVGANC

-337 KDVKAADIGIR
+337 KDIKASDIGLKAAP
-348 AASGA
+348 GA

-375 CDLKHRQGNV
+375 CDMKHQKGNV

-392 NGEIVLASSG
+392 NGEIVLAADG
-402 HLMSCSCAAG
+402 KLMSCSCAAG

-431 EDIRIS
+431 EDIHIN
-437 ENGIELKVIG
+437 EDGVDLKIIG

-466 LRTGMVRKTGAFV
+466 LRTGIVRKTGAFV
-479 KAGKFGEDD
+479 KADKFDESD
-488 YRSKHIR
+488 YRSKYIA

-502 SFIMVPG
+502 SFRM
-509 RTDPDAAQDGTPGEN
+509 TDGSNGSD
-524 AESGT
+524 
-529 NACDATAPLYITQ
+529 PLYITQ
-542 SDIRQVQL
+542 GDVRQVQL

-562 MKRAGIS
+562 MRKAGIG

-580 QFGAHLPADS
+580 QFGAHLPAES

-621 SAKVKRGMEELAHEM
+621 SGTVKRQMEALAHDM

-655 IFPDFK
+655 IFPVFK